1 MTTQD
6 ERLGEVA
13 EVPAGV
19 QVRFRRSWPDP
30 IADVW
35 AALTESDR
43 TARWIGTY
51 EGERRGGGSGT
62 LTMTEGGGGAAGQPM
77 RIREGGPPPP
87 PGRPGE
93 AEGGGEPAGQPMR
106 IVECDPPHRLVVQWE
121 TEEAWRIALDLTE
134 EQGRTVLV
142 FTQVFAPGTDAGD
155 YVLGW
160 HWYLDKL
167 DAELGGGSGPGD
179 WDTFLAATG
188 PAYGRSS

>member
-51 EGERRGGGSGT
+51 EGERRVGGAGT
-62 LTMTEGGGGAAGQPM
+62 LTMTEE
-77 RIREGGPPPP
+77 EGG
-87 PGRPGE
+87 
-93 AEGGGEPAGQPMR
+93 PAGQPMR
-106 IVECDPPHRLVVQWE
+106 IGRGGPPPPPRVEGGAQ
-121 TEEAWRIALDLTE
+121 
-134 EQGRTVLV
+134 
-142 FTQVFAPGTDAGD
+142 
-155 YVLGW
+155 
-160 HWYLDKL
+160 
-167 DAELGGGSGPGD
+167 GGGGGAPHPTQG
-179 WDTFLAATG
+179 AG
-188 PAYGRSS
+188 

>member
-6 ERLGEVA
+6 ERLGEVS
-13 EVPAGV
+13 EVTAGV

-51 EGERRGGGSGT
+51 EGERRVGGAGT
-62 LTMTEGGGGAAGQPM
+62 LTMTE
-77 RIREGGPPPP
+77 E
-87 PGRPGE
+87 E
-93 AEGGGEPAGQPMR
+93 GEPAGQPMR
-106 IVECDPPHRLVVQWE
+106 IVECDPPRRLVVQWE
-121 TEEAWRIALDLTE
+121 SEEAWRIALDLTE

-167 DAELGGGSGPGD
+167 DAALAGGPGPGD

>member
-6 ERLGEVA
+6 ERLGEVT

-51 EGERRGGGSGT
+51 EGERRVGGSGT
-62 LTMTEGGGGAAGQPM
+62 LTMTE
-77 RIREGGPPPP
+77 E
-87 PGRPGE
+87 E
-93 AEGGGEPAGQPMR
+93 GEPAGEPMR

-121 TEEAWRIALDLTE
+121 SEEAWRIALDLTE

-142 FTQVFAPGTDAGD
+142 FTQVFPPGTDAGD
-155 YVLGW
+155 FVLGW
-160 HWYLDKL
+160 HWYLDQF
-167 DAELGGGSGPGD
+167 DAELTGGPKPPE
-179 WDTFLAATG
+179 WDAFVAATG
-188 PAYGRSS
+188 PAYARPAD